1 MSLLRSQ
8 LPHLWG
14 AATQQSQHNVTDT
27 IVEIIGNAVDA
38 PTVKVLACINM
49 DQSWVRP
56 LYNSRPDRCNGGL
69 ATSPG
74 RSKPG
79 RDDVRSKL

>member
-1 MSLLRSQ
+1 MRWMRRPSNS
-8 LPHLWG
+8 
-14 AATQQSQHNVTDT
+14 
-27 IVEIIGNAVDA
+27 
-38 PTVKVLACINM
+38 LACINM

-79 RDDVRSKL
+79 RDDIRSKVQGEAILIATRIYQARRLE